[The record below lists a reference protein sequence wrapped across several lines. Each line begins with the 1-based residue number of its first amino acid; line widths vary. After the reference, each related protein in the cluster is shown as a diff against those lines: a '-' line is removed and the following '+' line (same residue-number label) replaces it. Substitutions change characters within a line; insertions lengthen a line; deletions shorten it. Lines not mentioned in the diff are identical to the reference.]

1 MEIRGRTG
9 VQRSVQRR
17 IVGRRRNPVYDFSM
31 SFFRRS
37 RAGLE
42 RLGID
47 PDRLPPGQYHTT
59 RFPVLQ
65 ADGVPDVDLSTWDFV
80 VDGLVE
86 QSVTWRW
93 PEVEQMPSSEMTADI
108 HCVTKWSKFDTRWS
122 GIPVSSFWEQI
133 APKPEATHVMINAY
147 HGFTANLPIEDFLA
161 PSNLFAHTYDGEPLT
176 LEHGFPLRLVV
187 PHLYFWKSVK
197 WVRGFT
203 LMDADAPGFWERNG
217 YHMYGDPFSEQRYWG
232 DA

>member
-1 MEIRGRTG
+1 
-9 VQRSVQRR
+9 
-17 IVGRRRNPVYDFSM
+17 M
-31 SFFRRS
+31 SFFRRN
-37 RAGLE
+37 RANLE

-47 PDRLPPGQYHTT
+47 PDRLPPGQYHTE

-65 ADGVPDVDLSTWDFV
+65 AGSVPDVDMTTWDFV
-80 VDGLVE
+80 IDGLVE
-86 QSVTWRW
+86 RRVAWKWSDI
-93 PEVEQMPSSEMTADI
+93 EQMPSSEVAADI
-108 HCVTKWSKFDTRWS
+108 HCVTKWSKFDTRWK
-122 GIPVSSFWEQI
+122 GVPVSYLWDQI
-133 APKPEATHVMINAY
+133 TPKPEATHVMINAY
-147 HGFTANLPIEDFLA
+147 HGFTANLPIEDFLR
-161 PSNLFAHTYDGEPLT
+161 PGNLFAHTYEDDALT

-232 DA
+232 DS